1 MIEPAPSSKRSVGRS
16 PVLGKIE
23 ALESQIGALYDLA
36 PFGSHTVSDD
46 GNYSSINALE
56 LSWLGCA
63 REDLIGKRAPS
74 EFLTP
79 ESRRRL
85 GARLTDAGSR
95 GFSDLE
101 LDLLDVRGRMRPV
114 SMSALPIGGD
124 GRRTSAYRFVSF
136 DITDARRI
144 SEQQRV
150 AAIAFETFA
159 ALCVTDSR
167 GVILQI
173 NRAFTTLT
181 GYSASEAVGKTMRL
195 LHSGRNEPAF
205 YESMWASLR
214 EQGSWQ
220 GEVLD
225 RRKDGSVFVGWLS
238 ITAVAPD
245 SGAVSN
251 YIGSLFDITAARA
264 SQDEL
269 SRFAFFDSLTQL
281 PNRRLLQDR
290 LAQALAQSRRSR
302 KHGAVIFLDL
312 DAFKSL
318 NDLHGHAAGDLL
330 LQEVARRLVKCL
342 RAQDTVSRQGG
353 DEFVVL
359 ITELAE
365 SVDDAVAASLPL
377 AEKIRGALAQPYLL
391 KVGEKSIEHRCSASL
406 GVAIFTPDEANPL
419 DVLKRADGAMYRAKR
434 EGRNTVHVQAPSRT
448 EP

>member
-1 MIEPAPSSKRSVGRS
+1 MTESASTAELSSGNS

-23 ALESQIGALYDLA
+23 ALESQIDALYDLA
-36 PFGSHTVSDD
+36 PFGSHSVAAD
-46 GNYSSINALE
+46 GTYSSINALE

-79 ESRRRL
+79 ESGSRL
-85 GARLTDAGSR
+85 DARLADAGSR

-101 LDLLDVRGRMRPV
+101 LDLLDSRGRMRPV
-114 SMSALPIGGD
+114 SMSALPTGD
-124 GRRTSAYRFVSF
+124 AGRGTFSYRFVSF
-136 DITDARRI
+136 DITEARRL
-144 SEQQRV
+144 SEQQRI

-181 GYSASEAVGKTMRL
+181 GYSAGDAVGQTMRL
-195 LHSGRNEPAF
+195 LHSGRHEPAF
-205 YESMWASLR
+205 YESMWASVR
-214 EQGSWQ
+214 QQGSWQ
-220 GEVLD
+220 GEVFD
-225 RRKDGSVFVGWLS
+225 RRKDGSIFVGWLS
-238 ITAVAPD
+238 ITAVGPD
-245 SGAVSN
+245 SGEVSN
-251 YIGSLFDITAARA
+251 YVGSLFDITAARA

-269 SRFAFFDSLTQL
+269 NRFAFFDSLTQL

-302 KHGAVIFLDL
+302 RHGAVIFLDL
-312 DAFKSL
+312 DGFKSL

-330 LQEVARRLVKCL
+330 LQEVARRLVNCL

-359 ITELAE
+359 IAELAE
-365 SVDDAVAASLPL
+365 SVDEAVAASLPV
-377 AEKIRGALAQPYLL
+377 AEKIRVALAQPYLL

-406 GVAIFTPDEANPL
+406 GVTIFTPDETNPL
-419 DVLKRADGAMYRAKR
+419 EVLKRADAAMYRAKR
-434 EGRNTVHVQAPSRT
+434 EGRNTVQVQAPSGA